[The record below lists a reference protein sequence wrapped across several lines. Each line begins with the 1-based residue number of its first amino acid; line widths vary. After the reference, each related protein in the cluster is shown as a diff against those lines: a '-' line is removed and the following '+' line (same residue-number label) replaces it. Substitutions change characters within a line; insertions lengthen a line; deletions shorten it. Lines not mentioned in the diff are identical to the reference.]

1 MNSPDNVLA
10 GFLGKYQFTANS
22 SFYAQLILDEF
33 SLNEIRKNENWWG
46 NKYGYQ
52 LGFKSNNIF
61 KIQGLSLCLEHNL
74 VRPYTYAHSN
84 PLQNYAHYNQP
95 LAHPLGANFSENLA
109 ILNYQQNRLFLRFQ
123 TTTAKFGGKIVSD
136 PTSYGNDLY
145 MSTNDRP
152 GDFDI
157 SMYQGEENNLEYM
170 QFNVGYIINLKT
182 NLKFELGVVNR
193 QNNSNTESIN
203 TKYYFFGLVTD
214 LYNRYYDF

>member
-1 MNSPDNVLA
+1 M
-10 GFLGKYQFTANS
+10 
-22 SFYAQLILDEF
+22 
-33 SLNEIRKNENWWG
+33 
-46 NKYGYQ
+46 
-52 LGFKSNNIF
+52 
-61 KIQGLSLCLEHNL
+61 
-74 VRPYTYAHSN
+74 TYAEYHID
-84 PLQNYAHYNQP
+84 LGYARF
-95 LAHPLGANFSENLA
+95 AC
-109 ILNYQQNRLFLRFQ
+109 LFLRFQ
-123 TTTAKFGGKIVSD
+123 TTIAKFGGKIVSD

-157 SMYQGEENNLEYM
+157 SMYQGEENNLEYL
-170 QFNVGYIINLKT
+170 QFNVGYIINPKT